1 MECWMGRLL
10 VSRGIRLESGCVGSH
25 GPVLRIVPMICL
37 SSTLYE
43 PFLSDST
50 RYVVGGLQ
58 HEGSRESPKTR
69 YAFGTLHANVI

>member
-1 MECWMGRLL
+1 MLDGATPGEPRNQAGVR
-10 VSRGIRLESGCVGSH
+10 CVGSH

-69 YAFGTLHANVI
+69 